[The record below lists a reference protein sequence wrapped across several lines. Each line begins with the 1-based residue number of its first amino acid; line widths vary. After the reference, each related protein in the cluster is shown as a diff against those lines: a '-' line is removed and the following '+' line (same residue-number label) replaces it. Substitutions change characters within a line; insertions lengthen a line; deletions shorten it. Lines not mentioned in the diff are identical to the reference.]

1 MQTLGEL
8 IRALRRG
15 RGMTLRALA
24 GATGSTKGYLSM
36 IENHR
41 VANPPSEELLVS
53 LESALG
59 VTDGRLRRAGDWER
73 APEAVRD
80 QVQKLAGD
88 AERGRDLARYIRD
101 AATKSSGG
109 GRNLDGL
116 YRSGQ
121 LRRMIERTL
130 GPEKQ
135 DAGDGP
141 PEGAGGDTG
150 ADAGGDTGGDAG
162 GGEKPGRVSL
172 YRVPLVNKVAAGYPS
187 GFTDLDY
194 PARVADDYLSCP
206 GIDDPDAFAASVVG
220 ESMLPE
226 YREGDIVV
234 FSPAAEVSDGCDC
247 FVRLEPDHETTFKRV
262 FFDDGGSAVRLQPLN
277 PKFPPSVHARERV
290 AGLYRAVWRYA
301 RL

>member
-8 IRALRRG
+8 VRGLRRE
-15 RGMTLRALA
+15 RGMTLSELA
-24 GATGSTKGYLSM
+24 AAVGSTKSYLSM

-41 VANPPSEELLVS
+41 ANSTPSAQLLVL

-59 VTDGRLRRAGDWER
+59 VTDGRLRRAGDWQR
-73 APEAVRD
+73 APTAVRD
-80 QVQKLAGD
+80 QVHQLADD
-88 AERGRDLARYIRD
+88 AARGQDLARYIQS
-101 AATKSSGG
+101 AAKARRAGG
-109 GRNLDGL
+109 KNLDGL

-130 GPEKQ
+130 EPESAQ
-135 DAGDGP
+135 DRCAVTTDS
-141 PEGAGGDTG
+141 EKDTM
-150 ADAGGDTGGDAG
+150 
-162 GGEKPGRVSL
+162 RMH
-172 YRVPLVNKVAAGYPS
+172 RVPLVNKVAAGYPT

-206 GIDDPDAFAASVVG
+206 GLGDPDAFAAAVIG
-220 ESMLPE
+220 ESMMPD

-234 FSPAAEVSDGCDC
+234 FSPAAEVADGSDC

-262 FFDDGGSAVRLQPLN
+262 YFDDDGALVRLQPLN
-277 PKFPPSVHARERV
+277 PKFPPAVHPRERV

-301 RL
+301 KL